1 MEKLK
6 LYPEINVDNLQRMYD
21 YLVQNKERISISFDM
36 KFYRTEKNEHNKH
49 ECNSIGCLLGHGV
62 GGLKIEDVFE
72 CKDNFGLI
80 DFRQVSSEL
89 LGIKSEALWGY
100 LFSSNWGRNVSVN
113 YNTLESGLKR
123 LETILN
129 DKSFIITDEWKEY
142 KNSNNYV

>member
-36 KFYRTEKNEHNKH
+36 RSYRTEINDHNKNECK
-49 ECNSIGCLLGHGV
+49 SIGCLLGHGTE
-62 GGLKIEDVFE
+62 GLKIEDVSQ

-100 LFSSNWGRNVSVN
+100 LFSSNWGRN
-113 YNTLESGLKR
+113 YNK
-123 LETILN
+123 
-129 DKSFIITDEWKEY
+129 
-142 KNSNNYV
+142 